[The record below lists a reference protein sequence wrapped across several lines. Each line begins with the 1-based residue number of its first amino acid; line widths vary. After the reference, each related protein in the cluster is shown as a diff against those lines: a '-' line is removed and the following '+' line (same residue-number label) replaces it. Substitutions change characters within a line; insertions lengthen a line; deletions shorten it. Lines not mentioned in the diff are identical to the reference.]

1 MPLEIN
7 LLDDAHLVTLFRI
20 HFVDLG
26 LGRANLLGVLA
37 VRNLLLEKLEL
48 HLPYLFSC
56 VASIQ
61 S

>member
-48 HLPYLFSC
+48 HLL
-56 VASIQ
+56 
-61 S
+61 